1 MRGSPRAPQ
10 ARAEPYEHQGLS
22 RVLCWLPVPQFPQ
35 HCCHPGE
42 VAGSPL
48 RDPWVWGPRHPTVP
62 SVPSV
67 RPADVAVVELSDA
80 ICQPSLFYHLGVR
93 ESFNMPHNVLLC
105 CHSALPSLQALQVSG
120 DGPGGCGS
128 GLKTGQGLGHPCPQE
143 AKLHPSPSRTRLS
156 PQGHPQLWQ
165 RFPCAQKG

>member
-1 MRGSPRAPQ
+1 MLPRLHTSTGGSPGLVALLAARASVSPALLSPWRGSWVP
-10 ARAEPYEHQGLS
+10 AEGSTGL
-22 RVLCWLPVPQFPQ
+22 
-35 HCCHPGE
+35 
-42 VAGSPL
+42 GSPSPHCPL
-48 RDPWVWGPRHPTVP
+48 CPL
-62 SVPSV
+62 

-80 ICQPSLFYHLGVR
+80 VCQPSLFYHLGVR

-165 RFPCAQKG
+165 RFPCAQKGMRKG